1 MPAVGRVLLGAFAVF
16 ILLTLVRALRSGVIY
31 SDGVA
36 CDAHARPGTF
46 ASLAAIHGG
55 GAVLFAWLA
64 ANGGI
69 ARVLSLIGQH

>member
-1 MPAVGRVLLGAFAVF
+1 MPPVGSFLLGAFAVF
-16 ILLTLVRALRSGVIY
+16 IALTLVRALRSGIIY

-36 CDAHARPGTF
+36 CDAHEQPGMF

-64 ANGGI
+64 ASGGI
-69 ARVLSLIGQH
+69 VKFLPLMGPH